1 METDKLR
8 KELQW
13 LLDDVCI
20 HLGFCNIPYSAIDSI
35 LERPVFT
42 QDDFVQLCAHY
53 EGFNSDLSRGLEDSL
68 KGTFRKRFGLAIEQQ
83 DEGWS
88 KST

>member
-1 METDKLR
+1 MEADKLR

-20 HLGFCNIPYSAIDSI
+20 HLGFCSIPYSAIDSI

-53 EGFNSDLSRGLEDSL
+53 EGCNSELSSSLEASL
-68 KGTFRKRFGLAIEQQ
+68 KKAFRKRFGLAIEQQ